1 MSERM
6 VPVGD
11 ATLCVETFGEPG
23 EPAILLMGG
32 AASSMDFWETEFC
45 AGLAGAGRYVVR
57 YDNRDTGRSTSYP
70 AGKPGYTGVDLV
82 TDALGLLDALGI
94 ERAHL
99 VGVSMGGGIAQQIGI
114 EHPDRVA
121 SLTLI
126 ETSPAPPRPD
136 DADPLP
142 PPAARIQAMFADP
155 EPAPDWTDRSAAI
168 DRLVRDLA
176 TFGGSATLGD
186 EAVRELAAQVYDR
199 TNDFAASQ
207 TNHWI
212 LDGGPPVHGTLADI
226 TAPTL
231 VLHGTEDPFFPLG
244 HGEALA
250 REIPGAR
257 LVRLPGVGHEYP
269 PPSVWPIVLPAVIA
283 VTAVDGVT

>member
-1 MSERM
+1 MPERM
-6 VPVGD
+6 VKVDD
-11 ATLCVETFGEPG
+11 ATLCVETFGDPAD
-23 EPAILLMGG
+23 PAILLLGG
-32 AASSMDFWETEFC
+32 AASAMDFWDTEFC
-45 AGLAGAGRYVVR
+45 RALADAGRHVVR
-57 YDNRDTGRSTSYP
+57 YDNRDTGRSTNYP
-70 AGKPGYTGVDLV
+70 AGEPGYTGTTLV

-94 ERAHL
+94 ARAHL

-114 EHPDRVA
+114 EHPGRVA

-126 ETSPAPPRPD
+126 ETSPAPARPD
-136 DADPLP
+136 GADPLP
-142 PPAARIQAMFADP
+142 PPEARIRALFGDP

-168 DRLVRDLA
+168 DRVVRDLA
-176 TFGGSATLGD
+176 TFGGSVTLDDARARALAT
-186 EAVRELAAQVYDR
+186 RVYDR
-199 TNDFAASQ
+199 TIDFAASQ

-212 LDGGPPVHGTLADI
+212 LEGGPGVRGGLGDI

-257 LVRLPGVGHEYP
+257 FVPLPGVGHEYP
-269 PPSVWPIVLPAVIA
+269 PPQVWPIVVPAIIA
-283 VTAVDGVT
+283 VTGVDGVT